1 MPVSLQHIVALKKQ
15 KLCHLQDGFE
25 MFLSTK
31 AEYIQKFFWACL
43 DCQVILTVAKLLKKY
58 STENMRCYLA
68 FWLTTD
74 RLYVCLL
81 FKTAIHH
88 FHSYPLLLKETR
100 PGSSFYSLEKNG
112 SIIEKFPN
120 NSSNIGKQ
128 YLRNWW
134 KPFGYKA
141 SFRVPV
147 QKQTL
152 HIS

>member
-1 MPVSLQHIVALKKQ
+1 MLCLAAKSYHFCVHNFKLWMPVSLQHIVALKKQ

-81 FKTAIHH
+81 FKTVIHH

-100 PGSSFYSLEKNG
+100 PGSRFYSLENKTKDWPLVHERELLVFWIR
-112 SIIEKFPN
+112 S
-120 NSSNIGKQ
+120 
-128 YLRNWW
+128 L
-134 KPFGYKA
+134 
-141 SFRVPV
+141 
-147 QKQTL
+147 
-152 HIS
+152 